1 MLHARWTRNTSG
13 QLVSTW
19 NLNTVPFFCEDAV
32 TSTRAR
38 TPAVS
43 FLQAPFLQLCRR
55 TVRDASGLMH
65 AAIRHH

>member
-19 NLNTVPFFCEDAV
+19 NLNTLTAPFFCEAAV
-32 TSTRAR
+32 TSTRAK
-38 TPAVS
+38 TPT
-43 FLQAPFLQLCRR
+43 APFLQLCRR

>member
-38 TPAVS
+38 TPTAP
-43 FLQAPFLQLCRR
+43 APFLQLCRR
-55 TVRDASGLMH
+55 TVCDASGLMH